1 MCRSGRSV
9 RIRARTRASQAACSR
24 CGTISQRVHS
34 SYERR
39 VCDSA
44 VGGQETVL
52 HLRVRRFRCGNDDCT
67 VKTFAEQVPGL
78 TIRYGRYS
86 VPLRTLLQTIALALG
101 GRAGAR
107 LTCRLA
113 ATVNRMTLIRMIRS
127 LPDPQPGDGPQV
139 LGVDDFALR
148 RGRTY
153 GTILIDI
160 TASRPV
166 DVLSERS
173 SDALAAWLRERPGV
187 EIICRDR
194 AGCYADGAARGA
206 PQAIQVADRWHM
218 WANLGDAVERTVTKH
233 RAHLRDLPVVT
244 PPVEVTAPAPAPV
257 AAPPAGEPA
266 CPERR
271 PGRLAEWTRHRHA
284 LVHQLLGQGR
294 DLRAI
299 ARELKLARNTVR
311 RFARASSREELLVH
325 NGTGKRPKMIEEY
338 AGYLRQRWEQG
349 CTNAEQLYQEITAM
363 GYRGKATWCASSWS
377 PGGHRPAS
385 PCRHPRP
392 PSARPPAG
400 SSATPTHSTPTSTS
414 TCRP

>member
-1 MCRSGRSV
+1 MTISELLSVLFPHLSGLQIDGVCRSGRSV
-9 RIRARTRASQAACSR
+9 RIRARTGSAQAACSR
-24 CGTISQRVHS
+24 CGMVSPRVHS

-44 VGGQETVL
+44 VGGQETVI
-52 HLRVRRFRCGNDDCT
+52 HLRVRRFRCGNDDCAAT
-67 VKTFAEQVPGL
+67 TFAEQVPGL
-78 TIRYGRYS
+78 TVRYGRYS
-86 VPLRTLLQTIALALG
+86 IPLRTLLQTIALALG

-113 ATVNRMTLIRMIRS
+113 AAVNRMTLIRLIRS
-127 LPDPQPGDGPQV
+127 LPDPAPDGGPQV

-166 DVLSERS
+166 DVLPERS
-173 SDALAAWLRERPGV
+173 ADALAVWLRERPGV

-194 AGCYADGAARGA
+194 ASCYADGAARDA

-218 WANLGDAVERTVTKH
+218 WRNLGDAVERTVTKH
-233 RAHLRDLPVVT
+233 RAHLRDLAAVT
-244 PPVEVTAPAPAPV
+244 PPDEAPAPAPV
-257 AAPPAGEPA
+257 TVPPAGEPTRSE
-266 CPERR
+266 PRS
-271 PGRLAEWTRHRHA
+271 GRLAERTRHRHV
-284 LVHQLLGQGR
+284 LIHQLLAQGR

-311 RFARASSREELLVH
+311 RFARANSPEELLVH

-338 AGYLRQRWEQG
+338 AGYLR
-349 CTNAEQLYQEITAM
+349 
-363 GYRGKATWCASSWS
+363 
-377 PGGHRPAS
+377 
-385 PCRHPRP
+385 
-392 PSARPPAG
+392 
-400 SSATPTHSTPTSTS
+400 
-414 TCRP
+414 